1 MDSSGKPCDDESLL
15 VNILGVR
22 HMPKWVKSVEYHEI
36 VDDVAYFL
44 ALRPVTEMGQWMFYS
59 ELKNGKRQF
68 SLKPGLAIKFIG
80 SEKLRCTLKDRPELC
95 AVEVPPNADRKWRS
109 RR

>member
-1 MDSSGKPCDDESLL
+1 MASNGKHCEGKSLL

-22 HMPKWVKSVEYHEI
+22 HMPKWVKPVECHEI

-44 ALRPVTEMGQWMFYS
+44 ALRPVTDMGQWMFYA
-59 ELKNGKRQF
+59 ELKSGKRQF
-68 SLKPGLAIKFIG
+68 SLKPGLAIKFLG
-80 SEKLRCTLKDRPELC
+80 SEKLRCTLKDSPDLC

-109 RR
+109 R